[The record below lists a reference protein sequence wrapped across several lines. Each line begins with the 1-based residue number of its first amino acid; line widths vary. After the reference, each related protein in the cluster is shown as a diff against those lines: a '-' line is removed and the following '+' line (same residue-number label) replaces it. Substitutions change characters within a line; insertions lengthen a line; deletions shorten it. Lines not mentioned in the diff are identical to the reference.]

1 VDQRHTQLDWQRSSR
16 CSNGSCVEAART
28 TDAFL
33 VRDSKETGGPIL
45 RFGRSEWT
53 AFISAVKAGEIRGTD
68 HRDGTGGTAH
78 CDPSVPSPASLDNQ
92 PVSVNA

>member
-1 VDQRHTQLDWQRSSR
+1 MCQESCRKGAARSTTSARREGNTKVDQRHTQLDWQRSSR

-53 AFISAVKAGEIRGTD
+53 AFISAVKAGEIRG
-68 HRDGTGGTAH
+68 
-78 CDPSVPSPASLDNQ
+78 N
-92 PVSVNA
+92 

>member
-1 VDQRHTQLDWQRSSR
+1 
-16 CSNGSCVEAART
+16 VEAART

-53 AFISAVKAGEIRGTD
+53 AFISAVKAGEIRG
-68 HRDGTGGTAH
+68 
-78 CDPSVPSPASLDNQ
+78 N
-92 PVSVNA
+92 